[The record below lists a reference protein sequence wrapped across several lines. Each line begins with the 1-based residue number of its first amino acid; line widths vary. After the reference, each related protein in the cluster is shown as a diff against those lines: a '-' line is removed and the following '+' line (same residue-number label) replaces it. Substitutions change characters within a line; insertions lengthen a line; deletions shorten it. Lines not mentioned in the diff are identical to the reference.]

1 MPFPRLDAS
10 SAVHSRSP
18 SRSLP
23 DAVIRAFSS
32 SLTTTVFS
40 QRSMRRFDTS
50 PRRAAPKGQTFISCT
65 APRSITQLPSNLP
78 RSWHTPVA
86 QRPLVDPKVASDLGD
101 GLAGLEHH
109 LHGLS
114 LELRAE
120 PPPRLWHG
128 QILSAQSHCPRSLV
142 HPSARPDWRV
152 TPPAGT
158 ALLRWADVHVSK
170 IAEAFGKHQL
180 AGRRP
185 SDARRSTRMGPEARR
200 MSPHGP
206 PSVRCWRPV
215 RTHRGPSGLTC
226 GGTAGRA
233 TSQGQMS

>member
-10 SAVHSRSP
+10 SAVHARSP

-86 QRPLVDPKVASDLGD
+86 QRRGVDVQQRADRAAGGQLGFAEITNPVLVHPHGSGAGLLVV
-101 GLAGLEHH
+101 LAGCS
-109 LHGLS
+109 HGLS
-114 LELRAE
+114 LLARSE
-120 PPPRLWHG
+120 PPTDPGRFIAGPAAEIRHPG
-128 QILSAQSHCPRSLV
+128 RSGSHRYHRDADNDLICMNECPRGDSL
-142 HPSARPDWRV
+142 H
-152 TPPAGT
+152 T
-158 ALLRWADVHVSK
+158 
-170 IAEAFGKHQL
+170 
-180 AGRRP
+180 
-185 SDARRSTRMGPEARR
+185 
-200 MSPHGP
+200 
-206 PSVRCWRPV
+206 
-215 RTHRGPSGLTC
+215 
-226 GGTAGRA
+226 
-233 TSQGQMS
+233 

>member
-86 QRPLVDPKVASDLGD
+86 QGALVDPQLPGHLRDR
-101 GLAGLEHH
+101 LAGLEHQPDH
-109 LHGLS
+109 TGLEVRI
-114 LELRAE
+114 ELPVLPSHRR
-120 PPPRLWHG
+120 PPQRRDVST
-128 QILSAQSHCPRSLV
+128 LSRKS
-142 HPSARPDWRV
+142 
-152 TPPAGT
+152 AGT
-158 ALLRWADVHVSK
+158 L
-170 IAEAFGKHQL
+170 G
-180 AGRRP
+180 GRRQLQ
-185 SDARRSTRMGPEARR
+185 
-200 MSPHGP
+200 
-206 PSVRCWRPV
+206 PV
-215 RTHRGPSGLTC
+215 AELLESGDQSLGLP
-226 GGTAGRA
+226 GGVG
-233 TSQGQMS
+233 TSQEVQRTE

>member
-86 QRPLVDPKVASDLGD
+86 QRGRVDVQHRAHLPAGGQLRLAQITDALGVHPHRAGAGLLVV
-101 GLAGLEHH
+101 LAGCW
-109 LHGLS
+109 HGLS
-114 LELRAE
+114 LLARSEPLPDPGRFTALPPGARPR
-120 PPPRLWHG
+120 PPPHPVGGRRSRLC
-128 QILSAQSHCPRSLV
+128 I
-142 HPSARPDWRV
+142 
-152 TPPAGT
+152 TPAG
-158 ALLRWADVHVSK
+158 
-170 IAEAFGKHQL
+170 
-180 AGRRP
+180 
-185 SDARRSTRMGPEARR
+185 
-200 MSPHGP
+200 
-206 PSVRCWRPV
+206 
-215 RTHRGPSGLTC
+215 
-226 GGTAGRA
+226 
-233 TSQGQMS
+233 

>member
-142 HPSARPDWRV
+142 HPRTSL
-152 TPPAGT
+152 G
-158 ALLRWADVHVSK
+158 DVGVVLDVVRGVVERLPH
-170 IAEAFGKHQL
+170 L
-180 AGRRP
+180 RRP
-185 SDARRSTRMGPEARR
+185 LGGCGSR
-200 MSPHGP
+200 
-206 PSVRCWRPV
+206 
-215 RTHRGPSGLTC
+215 HRL
-226 GGTAGRA
+226 
-233 TSQGQMS
+233 

>member
-65 APRSITQLPSNLP
+65 APRSITQLPSDLP

-86 QRPLVDPKVASDLGD
+86 QGALVDPQVAGDLGD
-101 GLAGLEHH
+101 GLTGLQHH
-109 LHGLS
+109 LHGFS
-114 LELRAE
+114 LELRTE
-120 PPPRLWHG
+120 PSPLLWHG
-128 QILSAQSHCPRSLV
+128 QILSAASHCPRSLV
-142 HPSARPDWRV
+142 HPVPCPR
-152 TPPAGT
+152 
-158 ALLRWADVHVSK
+158 
-170 IAEAFGKHQL
+170 
-180 AGRRP
+180 GRRP
-185 SDARRSTRMGPEARR
+185 GAGGAAR
-200 MSPHGP
+200 
-206 PSVRCWRPV
+206 
-215 RTHRGPSGLTC
+215 
-226 GGTAGRA
+226 
-233 TSQGQMS
+233 

>member
-86 QRPLVDPKVASDLGD
+86 QRALIDAQVAGDLGD

-120 PPPRLWHG
+120 PAPLLWHG
-128 QILSAQSHCPRSLV
+128 QILSAESHCPRSLV
-142 HPSARPDWRV
+142 PPRDG
-152 TPPAGT
+152 PPAGV
-158 ALLRWADVHVSK
+158 RHPED
-170 IAEAFGKHQL
+170 
-180 AGRRP
+180 R
-185 SDARRSTRMGPEARR
+185 RRS
-200 MSPHGP
+200 
-206 PSVRCWRPV
+206 
-215 RTHRGPSGLTC
+215 
-226 GGTAGRA
+226 GRA
-233 TSQGQMS
+233 PAG